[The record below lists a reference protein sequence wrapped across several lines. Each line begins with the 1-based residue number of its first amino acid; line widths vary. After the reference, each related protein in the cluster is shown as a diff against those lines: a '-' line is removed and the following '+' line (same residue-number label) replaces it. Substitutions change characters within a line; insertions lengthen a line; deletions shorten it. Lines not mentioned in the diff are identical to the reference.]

1 MSELSSRPAREPV
14 VYTLEQVSTI
24 PEKQWHAFVLAVTE
38 TFWQLP
44 EALRKRQR
52 STVLTLIYW

>member
-24 PEKQWHAFVLAVTE
+24 PEKQWHAFVVTNGAIVIH
-38 TFWQLP
+38 T
-44 EALRKRQR
+44 QR
-52 STVLTLIYW
+52 LKSDPGGNLLS